1 MRKIKFIL
9 IATLSIFSI
18 ITMAQEKP
26 VVNKVVF
33 ESHTR
38 GGHKSVEVTAQEM
51 VFEIGTKLSA
61 VKLKNEDWECII
73 TIINNIAL
81 QDIEKWESPSKES
94 SRDAAWISSIS
105 ITVDNDQTF
114 ESNTFDN
121 NRSPEKLSQL
131 MECLIGL
138 DKKYNKK
145 DNRFF

>member
-1 MRKIKFIL
+1 MRQIKFIL
-9 IATLSIFSI
+9 LTIMSLFSI
-18 ITMAQEKP
+18 MTMAQEKS
-26 VVNKVVF
+26 VVKKVVF

-38 GGHKSVEVTAQEM
+38 GGHKSVEITADSMIFKMGAEENK
-51 VFEIGTKLSA
+51 VN
-61 VKLKNEDWECII
+61 LKKEDWECIVSI
-73 TIINNIAL
+73 VNNIAL
-81 QDIEKWESPSKES
+81 QNIEKWESPSKES
-94 SRDAAWISSIS
+94 SRDAAWISSLS

-121 NRSPEKLSQL
+121 NKSPEKLSQL